1 MKLGTIEIRQITEEI
16 QKDFEGGPFLEFEKQ
31 AHTAFTF
38 DLPGRKPRDGFLPL
52 SAMLVECGSETVIY
66 EVWYSKTNG
75 VRFVIDDEFVTVDF
89 FREHLLE
96 FIRRMNHQMVGGR
109 FRVTSSGVDGITD
122 DPVGD
127 DNLADEPTNKSL
139 PPLVTGRDKNLEAN
153 LYALEDVHCVSW
165 GCLLGF
171 DEVGYIIIPEG
182 WNSIYKC
189 EAFLVVP
196 KGDGRFFIKSDEMD
210 TICFVTNEK
219 MLLNMIA
226 SLCKDE
232 DEDKK

>member
-1 MKLGTIEIRQITEEI
+1 MKLGTIETKHITEEI
-16 QKDFEGGPFLEFEKQ
+16 QKNFEGGPFLEFEEQ
-31 AHTAFTF
+31 AHFAFTF
-38 DLPGRKPRDGFLPL
+38 DLPGREPRDGFHPL
-52 SAMLVECGSETVIY
+52 SAMLVECGSEAVIY
-66 EVWYSKTNG
+66 ELWYSKISG
-75 VRFVIDDEFVTVDF
+75 ARFVIGGEFVTVDF

-96 FIRRMNHQMVGGR
+96 FIRRVNHQMAGGR
-109 FRVTSSGVDGITD
+109 FRVTSSGVDGIT
-122 DPVGD
+122 V
-127 DNLADEPTNKSL
+127 EPLYDSEEPAV
-139 PPLVTGRDKNLEAN
+139 PPLVPDITGRDKNLEAN
-153 LYALEDVHCVSW
+153 LYALEDVRCVSW
-165 GCLLGF
+165 GCLRGF
-171 DEVGYIIIPEG
+171 DEAGYVIIPEG

-232 DEDKK
+232 DEDKE